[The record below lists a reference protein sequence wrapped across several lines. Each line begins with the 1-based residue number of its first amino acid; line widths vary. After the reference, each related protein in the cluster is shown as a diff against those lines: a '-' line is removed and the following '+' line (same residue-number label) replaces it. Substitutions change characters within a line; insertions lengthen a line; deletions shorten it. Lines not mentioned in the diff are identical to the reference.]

1 MGKKHTKQK
10 MQQKDG
16 IILFGLPVFACVV
29 SLYFQTNFFVST
41 FLFFGLLSVWL
52 SARLPS
58 RVPKV
63 LLFSALLAIPVSIIV
78 DYVGVMNGAWYVPA
92 SVFPFRL
99 FSVVPIEDVLWGFL
113 LVYNPVMFYCN
124 FFDPGSSKLLHKRMW
139 FPVFFNTLAAL
150 FVVLSVSILPDLL
163 SLEYA
168 YLWIGTIVLGIPL
181 ILFAL
186 RYPRYLK
193 PFCLVAIYFFLLGLL
208 FELVSLKLGHWIF
221 PGEGFIGWIHIFG
234 QSMPIE
240 EFIFWF
246 VICSSATLAYYL
258 FFDTDLA

>member
-1 MGKKHTKQK
+1 MGKQSTNKKTQLSDK
-10 MQQKDG
+10 
-16 IILFGLPVFACVV
+16 IILFGLPAFACIV
-29 SLYFQTNFFVST
+29 SLYFQTNFLVST
-41 FLFFGLLSVWL
+41 LLFFGLLSIWL

-58 RVPKV
+58 RVPRV
-63 LLFSALLAIPVSIIV
+63 LLFAALLAIPVSIMV
-78 DYVGVMNGAWYVPA
+78 DYVGTMNGAWYVPQT
-92 SVFPFRL
+92 VFPFRL
-99 FSVVPIEDVLWGFL
+99 FGAVPIEDIIWGFL

-124 FFDPGSSKLLHKRMW
+124 FFDPGSNKLFHKRMW

-150 FVVLSVSILPDLL
+150 FVVLSVNIFPDVL

-168 YLWIGTIVLGIPL
+168 YLWIGTIVLGVPL
-181 ILFAL
+181 VLFVSS
-186 RYPRYLK
+186 YPRYVK
-193 PFCLVAIYFFLLGLL
+193 QFILVALYFFALGLL
-208 FELVSLKLGHWIF
+208 FELVSLELGHWIF
-221 PGEGFIGWIHIFG
+221 PGEGFIGWVHIFG

>member
-16 IILFGLPVFACVV
+16 IVLFGLPVFACIV
-29 SLYFQTNFFVST
+29 SLYFQTSFLVST
-41 FLFFGLLSVWL
+41 FLFFGLLAIWL
-52 SARLPS
+52 SVRLPS

-63 LLFSALLAIPVSIIV
+63 LLFTALLAIPVSIMV
-78 DYVGVMNGAWYVPA
+78 DYVGTMNGAWYVPET
-92 SVFPFRL
+92 VFPFRL
-99 FSVVPIEDVLWGFL
+99 FGRVPVEDIVWGFL
-113 LVYNPVMFYCN
+113 LVYNPIMFYSN
-124 FFDPGSSKLLHKRMW
+124 FVDSGSSRLLHRRMW
-139 FPVFFNTLAAL
+139 FPVIFNIIAAL
-150 FVVLSVSILPDLL
+150 LVVFSVQMFPELL

-168 YLWIGTIVLGIPL
+168 YLWIGTFVLGVPL
-181 ILFAL
+181 VLFVS
-186 RYPRYLK
+186 RYPEYVK
-193 PFCLVAIYFFLLGLL
+193 PFFRIALYFFVLGLL

-221 PGEGFIGWIHIFG
+221 AGEGFIGWIHIFG